1 VTFINT
7 NQQYFKSMNFLKRML
22 LICFAFLAF
31 SSSLKAS
38 EGTTPI
44 GGRAAA
50 MGNSSVALT
59 DFWSLYNNPAGIAFQ
74 DRFALGIA
82 YENRFLM
89 QELSLQSAGV
99 VAPTKLG
106 VLGLSFNQ
114 FGYTL
119 YKEQMLGL
127 AYARAFGEDLSIG
140 LKLDYFSTSFSEG
153 YENFSAITFELG
165 LQYAINEKLTTG
177 AYIFNPGKARLS
189 AYTDERLPVI
199 LRFGLAYAF
208 AANLIGTAE
217 IEKNFDRDAS
227 IRAGLEYF
235 VLDKF
240 FVRAGINTQPGLFTF
255 GTGFDL
261 GPVRIDLAG
270 NLHQVLGTSI
280 QSSLII
286 HFGKQKK

>member
-1 VTFINT
+1 MPLKNIFISCLLVFVLIGNT
-7 NQQYFKSMNFLKRML
+7 
-22 LICFAFLAF
+22 
-31 SSSLKAS
+31 KAA
-38 EGTTPI
+38 EGTSPI
-44 GGRAAA
+44 GGRSAA
-50 MGNSSVALT
+50 MGNSSVALS
-59 DFWSLYNNPAGIAFQ
+59 DFWSLYNNPAGIASQ
-74 DRFALGIA
+74 ENFALGIA

-99 VAPTKLG
+99 VAPTKFG

-127 AYARAFGEDLSIG
+127 AYARAFGKDLRIG
-140 LKLDYFSTSFSEG
+140 LKLDYFSTSFSED

-165 LQYAINEKLTTG
+165 VQYAINEKLTTG

-189 AYTDERLPVI
+189 EYTDERLPVI
-199 LRFGLAYAF
+199 LRFGLAYEF
-208 AANLIGTAE
+208 AEKLIGTVE
-217 IEKNFDRDAS
+217 FEKNFDRNAS
-227 IRAGLEYF
+227 IRAGLEYY
-235 VLDKF
+235 VLEKF

-280 QSSLII
+280 QSSLVV

>member
-1 VTFINT
+1 
-7 NQQYFKSMNFLKRML
+7 MNFLKRTL
-22 LICFAFLAF
+22 LISLTFLAG
-31 SSSLKAS
+31 SVNLIAA
-38 EGTTPI
+38 EGIGPV
-44 GGRAAA
+44 GGRSAA
-50 MGNSSVALT
+50 MGNSSVALS

-99 VAPTKLG
+99 VAPTKFG

-127 AYARAFGEDLSIG
+127 GYARTFGEDLSIG

-165 LQYAINEKLTTG
+165 VQYAVNEKLTTG

-189 AYTDERLPVI
+189 EYTDERLPVI

-208 AANLIGTAE
+208 ADKLIGTAE

-235 VLDKF
+235 VLEKF

-255 GTGFDL
+255 GAGFDL

-286 HFGKQKK
+286 QFGNRNSK